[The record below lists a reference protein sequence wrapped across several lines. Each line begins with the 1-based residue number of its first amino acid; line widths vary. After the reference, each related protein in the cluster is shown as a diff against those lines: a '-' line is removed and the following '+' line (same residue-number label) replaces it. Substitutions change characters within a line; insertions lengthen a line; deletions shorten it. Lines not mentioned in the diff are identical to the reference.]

1 MEEALEG
8 TSLYYVK
15 VLMSELKTALL
26 QRDEV
31 GLEGGHLCPQPPPPL
46 GPVQVVLLGAAVEVA
61 VLHSVHWRQHIV
73 TQHTQSEQFRGLVK
87 FPIGASM

>member
-1 MEEALEG
+1 
-8 TSLYYVK
+8 
-15 VLMSELKTALL
+15 MSELKTAIL

-46 GPVQVVLLGAAVEVA
+46 GPAQVVLLGAAVEVA

-73 TQHTQSEQFRGLVK
+73 TQHAQSEQFRRLVK
-87 FPIGASM
+87 FSIGPLFRSARTSRTVSVRP

>member
-1 MEEALEG
+1 
-8 TSLYYVK
+8 
-15 VLMSELKTALL
+15 MSSIDVRIKTALL

-61 VLHSVHWRQHIV
+61 VLLSVHWRQHVV
-73 TQHTQSEQFRGLVK
+73 TQHTQSEQFRRLVK
-87 FPIGASM
+87 FSIGASM